1 MTEPVSTSYATSAV
15 TSLAVLSLFPGI
27 DAAIVLGAFAG
38 AVVFVMTSDD
48 LTILKRLAF
57 MAISFIAG
65 CLAAQ
70 NVASMMSSFL
80 PKIAVSNGVGALVAA
95 AISVRL
101 LLWLIRRANDPST
114 LLPGKEK

>member
-1 MTEPVSTSYATSAV
+1 MTEPITSTYATGAV
-15 TSLAVLSLFPGI
+15 TSLAVISLFPGI

-38 AVVFVMTSDD
+38 AVVFVLTSDD
-48 LTILKRLAF
+48 LTLFKRLGF

-70 NVASMMSSFL
+70 TVADLLSSFI
-80 PKIAVSNGVGALVAA
+80 PKVVVSNGIGALVAA

-101 LLWLIRRANDPST
+101 LLWLIKRANDPT
-114 LLPGKEK
+114 GLFRKRDQ